1 MQNNF
6 KQYINY
12 IFIILSITSIA
23 CFQEDSLK
31 VSTNLAISDTSNA
44 NQKDLFNQLLNECK
58 IFFIDAI
65 ISDKTDDTLNTIYE
79 FDNLFNGLA
88 QLELISQTNEYD
100 KQEFLQIL
108 NAAIQYYDEDAL
120 TVDHLSTGFSTA
132 LFQEKLDD
140 YIYHQSLEDIINV
153 EESVEVIDGHI
164 PITYNKK
171 VNNVI
176 EFYKKDGRAF
186 IQNWLNRQQKFKE
199 IILPI
204 LAEEG
209 VPPEIFYVAMVESGL
224 RTDAKSWAAAVGP
237 WQFIQSTGN
246 IYGLKQTAYID
257 ERRDFEKSTRAA
269 ARYFKDL
276 YNEFGDWYLA
286 FAAYNG
292 GSGRIH
298 RHLKCD
304 ECYSGKDKCQK
315 PYDFW
320 CFSEHSYF
328 PRETRNY
335 VPSILAI
342 IFIAKE
348 PEKYGFTINPE
359 PSFIWNDVE
368 IKKSVYLSDIAIASG
383 IDEKVLRSYNPE
395 LTHQEKYKTNEII
408 IPVDSK
414 NPSYTFRMPLDCDN
428 NFTSNLSN
436 VPSRKLG
443 GNIEIVVY
451 KIKRGDSFWKLA
463 VDNNTTITAIC
474 ELNNLN
480 RNKALRIGQKIK
492 IPKNSKGV
500 VVVKKYHTVKFGDTL
515 SGIAVKYRT
524 SVKNIKK
531 WNGLRSSTIH
541 PGQKLRIK

>member
-1 MQNNF
+1 MYKLFKTHIFLILFISFSFMQEDTVNLN
-6 KQYINY
+6 QN
-12 IFIILSITSIA
+12 LSIKDSI
-23 CFQEDSLK
+23 DS
-31 VSTNLAISDTSNA
+31 
-44 NQKDLFNQLLNECK
+44 NQQDLFNQLLDECK
-58 IFFIDAI
+58 LFFIDAI

-88 QLELISQTNEYD
+88 QLEIISESNEYD

-140 YIYHQSLEDIINV
+140 YIYNQSLDDIINV
-153 EESVEVIDGHI
+153 EESVEVIEGHI

-176 EFYKKDGRAF
+176 EFYKKDGKQF

-199 IILPI
+199 IVLPI

-237 WQFIQSTGN
+237 WQIIQSTGN

-304 ECYSGKDKCQK
+304 ECYSGKDKCIK

-342 IFIAKE
+342 IFIAKD
-348 PEKYGFTINPE
+348 PEKYGFTINSE
-359 PSFIWNDVE
+359 PSFRWNDIL
-368 IKKSVYLSDIAIASG
+368 IKKSVYLSDIAKASG
-383 IDEKVLRSYNPE
+383 IEESILRSYNSE

-408 IPVDSK
+408 IPVDID
-414 NPSYTFRMPLDCDN
+414 NPIYKFRMPLNCNDN
-428 NFTSNLSN
+428 FEDKIAS

-443 GNIEIVVY
+443 GNIEIITY
-451 KIKRGDSFWKLA
+451 KVKRGDSFWKLA
-463 VDNNTTITAIC
+463 VNNNTTITAIC

-492 IPKNSKGV
+492 IPRNSKGA
-500 VVVKKYHTVKFGDTL
+500 VVVKKYHTVRFGDTL

-524 SVKNIKK
+524 SIKNIKK
-531 WNGLRSSTIH
+531 WNGLRNSTIH